1 MTASFLFHDYETFG
15 ADPARD
21 GIAQFAAIRTDTN
34 LEPVGETINLTCQP
48 VRDRLPHPDACL
60 VTGITPQD
68 LLAGGLPEPKFAA
81 RVHETLARPGTC
93 ALGYNTIRFDDA
105 FTRHLLWRNF
115 HDPYA
120 REWWDGNSRFDLI
133 DLARLCHALRP
144 EGIEWPLRDD
154 GRPSFRLEHLA
165 RANRLDQARAHDA
178 LSDVEAT
185 IGLARLLRDRQP
197 RLWQFA
203 LGLRDKQRVRELLDW
218 RQGTPVLHASEKYG
232 AERGCTALVLPIAPS
247 ADSEHGVHVVDLMAD
262 PAPLIE
268 VGLDELRDRLYT
280 PRADLPEGI
289 DRPAVKTVYGNRCP
303 MLAPVSVLAG
313 VDLARIGLDPDRCE
327 RHRHQLLAAPGIREK
342 LAALMTRAA
351 DAAPAADAELSLYR
365 GGFPSRTER
374 ARLDAVRST
383 PPAGLAALAPGFEQ
397 ERHRELLWRYRGRH
411 FPQTLGAAERGQW
424 RGFVAARLRG
434 LHPLSSFGLD
444 DFHARIAHLRS
455 TREAGPDQ
463 AVLDRL
469 DDWGRQLATDWLDD

>member
-1 MTASFLFHDYETFG
+1 MTPGFLFHDYETFG

-21 GIAQFAAIRTDTN
+21 GIAQFAAIRTN
-34 LEPVGETINLTCQP
+34 AALEPVGEAIDITCRP
-48 VRDRLPHPDACL
+48 VVDRLPHPEACL

-68 LLAGGLPEPKFAA
+68 LLAGGLPEPEFAA
-81 RVHETLARPGTC
+81 RVHEAMARPGTC

-105 FTRHLLWRNF
+105 FTRHLLWRTF

-120 REWWDGNSRFDLI
+120 REWRDGNSRFDLI

-144 EGIEWPLRDD
+144 AGIEWPLRDD

-185 IGLARLLRDRQP
+185 LGLARLLRDRQP
-197 RLWQFA
+197 RLWAFA
-203 LGLRDKQRVRELLDW
+203 LGLRDRQRVRDLLDW
-218 RQGTPVLHASEKYG
+218 RNGTPVLHASEKYG

-262 PAPLIE
+262 PGPLIE
-268 VGLDELRDRLYT
+268 APLDELRDRLYT

-289 DRPAVKTVYGNRCP
+289 ARPAVKTVYGNRCP

-327 RHRHQLLAAPGIREK
+327 RHRQRLLATPGISEK
-342 LAALMTRAA
+342 LAALMTR
-351 DAAPAADAELSLYR
+351 DGDGAPPADAELSLYR
-365 GGFPSRTER
+365 GGFPSRAER

-383 PPAGLAALAPGFEQ
+383 PPAGLAGLAAGFEQ
-397 ERHRELLWRYRGRH
+397 DRHRELLWRHRGRH
-411 FPQTLGAAERGQW
+411 FPQTLGAGERGRW
-424 RGFVAARLRG
+424 REFMAARLRG
-434 LHPLSSFGLD
+434 SHPLSAHGLED
-444 DFHARIAHLRS
+444 YHARIATLRGQV
-455 TREAGPDQ
+455 EPGPSQ

-469 DDWGRQLATDWLDD
+469 DAWGRQLAADWLDG

>member
-21 GIAQFAAIRTDTN
+21 GIAQFAAIRTDADLN
-34 LEPVGETINLTCQP
+34 PVGEAIDITCLP
-48 VRDRLPHPDACL
+48 VPDRLPHPAACL

-68 LLAGGLPEPKFAA
+68 LLAGGLPEPAFAA
-81 RVHETLARPGTC
+81 QVHAAMAEPGTC
-93 ALGYNTIRFDDA
+93 SLGYNTIRFDDA

-120 REWWDGNSRFDLI
+120 REWRDGNSRFDLI

-144 EGIEWPLRDD
+144 GGIEWPLRDD

-185 IGLARLLRDRQP
+185 LGLARLLRDRQP
-197 RLWQFA
+197 RLWRFA

-262 PAPLIE
+262 PAPLID
-268 VGLDELRDRLYT
+268 VDLDELRDRLYT
-280 PRADLPEGI
+280 PRADLPEGVE
-289 DRPAVKTVYGNRCP
+289 RPAVKTVYGNRCP

-327 RHRHQLLAAPGIREK
+327 RHRQRLLAAPGIREK

-351 DAAPAADAELSLYR
+351 DAAPPVDAELSLYR
-365 GGFPSRTER
+365 GGFPSRAER
-374 ARLDAVRST
+374 ARLDAVRGA
-383 PPAGLAALAPGFEQ
+383 PPAGLAALAGGFEQ
-397 ERHRELLWRYRGRH
+397 DRHRELLWRLRGRH
-411 FPQTLGAAERGQW
+411 FPQTLTAAERGRW
-424 RGFVAARLRG
+424 REFMAARLRG
-434 LHPLSSFGLD
+434 SHPLSAHGLD
-444 DFHARIAHLRS
+444 DYHAGLAALRS
-455 TREAGPDQ
+455 QVAPGPGH

-469 DDWGRQLATDWLDD
+469 DAWGRRLAADWLDD

>member
-21 GIAQFAAIRTDTN
+21 GIAQFAAIRTDADLN
-34 LEPVGETINLTCQP
+34 PVGEAIDVTCLP
-48 VRDRLPHPDACL
+48 VADRLPHPEACL
-60 VTGITPQD
+60 VTGLTPQD
-68 LLAGGLPEPKFAA
+68 LLEGGLPEPAFAA
-81 RVHETLARPGTC
+81 TVHEAMAEPGTC
-93 ALGYNTIRFDDA
+93 SLGYNTIRFDDA

-120 REWWDGNSRFDLI
+120 REWRDGNSRFDLI

-185 IGLARLLRDRQP
+185 LGLARLLRDRQP
-197 RLWQFA
+197 RLWRFA
-203 LGLRDKQRVRELLDW
+203 LTLRDRHRVRELLDW
-218 RQGTPVLHASEKYG
+218 RQGTAVLHASEKYG

-268 VGLDELRDRLYT
+268 IDLEELRDRLYT
-280 PRADLPEGI
+280 PRADLPEGVA
-289 DRPAVKTVYGNRCP
+289 RPAVKTVYGNRCP

-313 VDLARIGLDPDRCE
+313 VDLVRIGLDPDRCE
-327 RHRHQLLAAPGIREK
+327 RHRQRLLAAPGIREK
-342 LAALMTRAA
+342 LAALMARPA

-365 GGFPSRTER
+365 GGFPSRAER
-374 ARLDAVRST
+374 ARLDAVRRT
-383 PPAGLAALAPGFEQ
+383 PPASLAALAGGFEQ
-397 ERHRELLWRYRGRH
+397 ERHRELLWRHRGRH
-411 FPQTLGAAERGQW
+411 FPQTLTAGERGRW
-424 RGFVAARLRG
+424 REFMAARLRG
-434 LHPLSSFGLD
+434 SHPLSAHGLD
-444 DFHARIAHLRS
+444 DYHAGIATLRGQV
-455 TREAGPDQ
+455 APGPGQ

-469 DDWGRQLATDWLDD
+469 DDWGRQLAAAWLDD